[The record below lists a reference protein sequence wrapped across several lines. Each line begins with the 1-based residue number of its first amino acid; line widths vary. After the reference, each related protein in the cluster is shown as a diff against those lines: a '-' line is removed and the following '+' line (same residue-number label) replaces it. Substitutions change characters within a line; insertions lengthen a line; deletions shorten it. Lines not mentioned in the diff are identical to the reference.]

1 VLSQTRKRVLGN
13 AIVAVLVIL
22 VAGTVGALV
31 SPSPHEVHTPGAQT
45 LNAQVVYA
53 DPREYFYQAIQ
64 PSQSLNDVRC
74 AMWRIGRP
82 QTSACPEAAT
92 LASLYFPNVTQSPKT
107 LYVAWLYCS
116 SDVYGFGDG
125 LNMEFQPSRR
135 AVVIHCYVARPWV
148 WREQQTMDAVPRPRE
163 SLLVVPTASIPA
175 GPLSV
180 IVDYRVEHFFSDQST
195 ESQLGTATIS

>member
-1 VLSQTRKRVLGN
+1 
-13 AIVAVLVIL
+13 
-22 VAGTVGALV
+22 
-31 SPSPHEVHTPGAQT
+31 
-45 LNAQVVYA
+45 
-53 DPREYFYQAIQ
+53 
-64 PSQSLNDVRC
+64 
-74 AMWRIGRP
+74 
-82 QTSACPEAAT
+82 
-92 LASLYFPNVTQSPKT
+92 VTQSPKT

-116 SDVYGFGDG
+116 SDVYGFGNG
-125 LNMEFQPSRR
+125 LNMEFQPGRR

-148 WREQQTMDAVPRPRE
+148 WREPQTMDAVPRPRE